1 MLFEE
6 KYKKLNQKQKE
17 AVDTIEGPVM
27 VIAGPGTGKTTILT
41 LRIANILKKT
51 DTPPSGIL
59 ALTFTDAGVKSM
71 KMKLREVVGNVADE
85 VRINT
90 FHSFAGS
97 VISEFGDHFP
107 HLSKTTQIT
116 DVEKESIIRNILKNK
131 KYSKLRPL
139 GDTDFY
145 LNKIISSISESKK
158 EAWTPEFIESFA
170 KEQIEQIKNSEDS
183 ISTRGKN
190 KGELKADALKK
201 IEKCERTILFSSVF
215 SEYELV
221 KKEQRK
227 MDFDDLL
234 FELVFAL
241 KKDELLLR
249 LLQEKFLYVL
259 VDEHQDS
266 NDSQNLI
273 IAMLADFF
281 DTPNI
286 FVVGDE
292 KQAIYRFQGASVENF
307 LRFKNTWKN
316 MKIIS
321 LEDNYRSHQG
331 ILDAVYSMIEQNYEE
346 DQYKDLRLPL
356 KGIKNKKPIDLVFS
370 PNIQSADAY
379 LVEELKNITQKDPD
393 KTIAVILRWNRDVDH
408 ILSICE
414 NNQLKVSAERGA
426 DIFSHPL
433 GNVYFSILDYIYDP
447 SNLESLIHSVASGLW
462 NLDFEGQI
470 SLIKD
475 IKSGKVGSIEKLIPS
490 LSIIKD
496 QVNNSDPLNYLMLVG
511 NLSGLISSSRLH
523 DPLSV
528 EVWRSILDLSK
539 DIISSYNIQNPRELI
554 KILLDYKKTSENK
567 VVKIGGGTF
576 GAKIN
581 IMTAHSSKGL
591 EYDYV
596 FVPYALEEYWM
607 KRKESS
613 FFILPNEKS
622 DGDEIKDSRRLFYV
636 ALTRAKENVTL
647 IIPTSDDLGKMFT
660 PLRFVEELDKNNL
673 NRKEIDNHVFSNNLS
688 DFSLNSKYKNK
699 IVEYTKNVITENGIS
714 VTALNHYLD
723 CPSKFLYKSILK
735 IPEPPHPSSEKG
747 TAMHKA
753 ISSVSANKNRDFESI
768 RNTLESVAR
777 NYIEN
782 SFLTKL
788 DKEVVLEEL
797 DKDIPIIA
805 KALGDHFNLKG
816 EIYTDKWIE
825 RYINIKTKDVS
836 VDLRLHGQLDS
847 MIIYEDKLMV
857 FDYKTTKAKSINAI
871 KGQTKNEDGGYF
883 RQLVF
888 YKILLEGN
896 SLYKNKEINP
906 SLVFIKPDE
915 SGKCPVV
922 SLDILDSDKED
933 LMKDIE
939 NLVGDIFSGQF
950 MNKKCDDPKCQFCLD
965 KDYFLV

>member
-1 MLFEE
+1 MLFDE

-17 AVDTIEGPVM
+17 AVDMIEGPVM

-71 KMKLREVVGNVADE
+71 KMKLREVIGNIADE
-85 VRINT
+85 VRIHT

-97 VISEFGDHFP
+97 IISEFGDHFP

-116 DVEKESIIRNILKNK
+116 DIEKESIIRNILKNK

-145 LNKIISSISESKK
+145 LNKIISSISECKK
-158 EAWTPEFIESFA
+158 EAWTPSYIENFS
-170 KEQIEQIKNSEDS
+170 KEQIEQIKNDEDS

-190 KGELKADALKK
+190 KGELKADALKRIDK
-201 IEKCERTILFSSVF
+201 HERTILFSSVF
-215 SEYELV
+215 LEYEEI

-234 FELVFAL
+234 FELVFTL

-249 LLQEKFLYVL
+249 LLQEKFLYIL

-307 LRFKNTWKN
+307 LKFQNTWKD
-316 MKIIS
+316 MKVIS

-331 ILDAVYSMIEQNYEE
+331 ILDAVYSMIEQNYEG

-356 KGIKNKKPIDLVFS
+356 KGSENKKPIDLVFA
-370 PNIQSADAY
+370 PNVQSADAY
-379 LVEELKNITQKDPD
+379 LIQELKNITKNEKD
-393 KTIAVILRWNRDVDH
+393 KTVAVILRWNRDVDH
-408 ILSICE
+408 VLSICE
-414 NNQLKVSAERGA
+414 KNDLKVSAERGA

-433 GNVYFSILDYIYDP
+433 GSVFFSILDYIYDP
-447 SNLESLIHSVASGLW
+447 SNLESLIHSISAGLW
-462 NLDFEGQI
+462 GLDFEEQI

-475 IKSGKVGSIEKLIPS
+475 IKSGKLGDINKRIPD
-490 LSIIKD
+490 LYIIRD
-496 QVNNSDPLNYLMLVG
+496 QINNLDPLNYLMLVG
-511 NLSGLISSSRLH
+511 NVSNLVSPKRLQ

-539 DIISSYNIQNPRELI
+539 DIISNYSLQNSRELI
-554 KILLDYKKTSENK
+554 KNLLDYKKTSQNK
-567 VVKIGGGTF
+567 VIKIGGGF
-576 GAKIN
+576 FDSKIN

-607 KRKESS
+607 KGRNSS
-613 FFILPNEKS
+613 FFILPNEK
-622 DGDEIKDSRRLFYV
+622 DDTDDVKDSRRLFYV
-636 ALTRAKENVTL
+636 AMTRAKENVTL
-647 IIPTSDDLGKMFT
+647 IIPTSDDLGKIFT
-660 PLRFVEELDKNNL
+660 PLRFVEELDVKSL
-673 NRKEIDNHVFSNNLS
+673 DKKEIENSNYIEKFDGFNLA
-688 DFSLNSKYKNK
+688 SKRKDQ
-699 IVEYTKNVITENGIS
+699 IIEYTKKSISENGIS

-723 CPSKFLYKSILK
+723 CPSKFIYKSILK

-753 ISSVSANKNRDFESI
+753 ISSVWSNKNKDLESI
-768 RNTLESVAR
+768 KNTLEDVAKK
-777 NYIEN
+777 YIQD

-788 DKEVVLEEL
+788 DKEVIMEEL
-797 DKDIPIIA
+797 NKDIPIIA
-805 KALGDHFNLKG
+805 NNLVNHFNLKG
-816 EIYTDKWIE
+816 EIYTDKWVE
-825 RYINIKTKDVS
+825 KYIKVKTKEGEI
-836 VDLRLHGQLDS
+836 DLRLHGQLDS
-847 MIIYEDKLMV
+847 IVVENNNVTV
-857 FDYKTTKAKSINAI
+857 FDYKTTKSKSLNAI
-871 KGQTKNEDGGYF
+871 KGETKSEDGGYF
-883 RQLVF
+883 RQLIF

-896 SLYKNKEINP
+896 SLYKDKNINL

-915 SGKCPVV
+915 RGNCPAVGV
-922 SLDILDSDKED
+922 EVSSLDVDNLIEDVDS
-933 LMKDIE
+933 
-939 NLVGDIFSGQF
+939 LVKDIFSGQF
-950 MNKKCDDPKCQFCLD
+950 ITKKCDDEKCRYCLD
-965 KDYFLV
+965 KNYFLV

>member
-1 MLFEE
+1 MSFEE

-17 AVDTIEGPVM
+17 AVDSIEGPVM

-71 KMKLREVVGNVADE
+71 KMKLREVVYNIADE
-85 VRINT
+85 VRIHT
-90 FHSFAGS
+90 FHSFAAS
-97 VISEFGDHFP
+97 IISEFADHFP

-145 LNKIISSISESKK
+145 LNKIISSISQSKK

-170 KEQIEQIKNSEDS
+170 RSQIEQIKNSEES

-201 IEKCERTILFSSVF
+201 IEKCEKTILFALVF
-215 SEYELV
+215 SEYESI
-221 KKEQRK
+221 KKDQKK

-234 FELVFAL
+234 FELVFTL

-249 LLQEKFLYVL
+249 LLQEKFLYIL

-307 LRFKNTWKN
+307 LRFQNTWKK

-331 ILDAVYSMIEQNYEE
+331 ILDAVYSMIEKNYEE

-356 KGIKNKKPIDLVFS
+356 RGSKNKKPIDLVFA
-370 PNIQSADAY
+370 PNTLSADAY
-379 LVEELKNITQKDPD
+379 LIEELKNITEKEPD
-393 KTIAVILRWNRDVDH
+393 KTVAVILRWNRDVDH

-414 NNQLKVSAERGA
+414 NSQLRVSAERGA

-433 GNVYFSILDYIYDP
+433 GNVYFSILDYLYDP
-447 SNLESLIHSVASGLW
+447 SNLESLIHSISAGLW
-462 NLDFEGQI
+462 GIDFEQEI

-475 IKSGKVGSIEKLIPS
+475 IKSGKLSNINKVIPP
-490 LSIIKD
+490 LQILKD
-496 QVNNSDPLNYLMLVG
+496 QIINLDPLNYLMLVG
-511 NLSGLISSSRLH
+511 SISGLISTKRLS

-539 DIISSYNIQNPRELI
+539 DIISSQNIQNPRELI
-554 KILLDYKKTSENK
+554 KTLLDYKKTSENK
-567 VVKIGGGTF
+567 VVKIGGGAF
-576 GAKIN
+576 DAKIN

-607 KRKESS
+607 KRRESS
-613 FFILPNEKS
+613 FFMLPSEK
-622 DGDEIKDSRRLFYV
+622 DEGDEVKDSRRLFYV

-647 IIPTSDDLGKMFT
+647 IIPTSDDLGKVFT
-660 PLRFVEELDKNNL
+660 PLRFVEELDSNNL
-673 NRKEIDNHVFSNNLS
+673 NKREIEERKFSNNFENFDS
-688 DFSLNSKYKNK
+688 NSKRRDD
-699 IVEYTKNVITENGIS
+699 IVEYTKKTLIENGVS
-714 VTALNHYLD
+714 VTALNHYLE

-753 ISSVSANKNRDFESI
+753 ISSVWVNKTKDLESI
-768 RNTLESVAR
+768 KNTLETVAK

-782 SFLTKL
+782 SFLSKL
-788 DKEVVLEEL
+788 EKEVVLEEL
-797 DKDIPIIA
+797 DKDIPMIA
-805 KALGDHFNLKG
+805 RSLLDHFNLKG
-816 EIYTDKWIE
+816 EVYTDKWIE
-825 RYINIKTKDVS
+825 RYIDIDTDKGKIN
-836 VDLRLHGQLDS
+836 LRLHGQLDS
-847 MIIYEDKLMV
+847 MLIFDNKINV

-871 KGQTKNEDGGYF
+871 KGQTKNDDGGYF

-888 YKILLEGN
+888 YKMLIEGN
-896 SLYKNKEINP
+896 SLYKNKDIIP
-906 SLVFIKPDE
+906 SLVFIKPSENGDCPILSLEISDE
-915 SGKCPVV
+915 EKRD
-922 SLDILDSDKED
+922 LIKNIED
-933 LMKDIE
+933 LIKD
-939 NLVGDIFSGQF
+939 VFSNNF
-950 MNKKCDDPKCQFCLD
+950 ISKKCQDPKCQFCLD
-965 KDYFLV
+965 KDYFF